1 MNNFCS
7 NNVFISSLSIG
18 LRIDILLILC
28 LDCCEYC
35 GSEHGGAH
43 ISSAFT
49 SLDAFTERGIVGSC
63 MFLSLN
69 IYDSYDSSLC

>member
-43 ISSAFT
+43 ISSAIT
-49 SLDAFTERGIVGSC
+49 SLDAFTERGLLGHVC
-63 MFLSLN
+63 FYL
-69 IYDSYDSSLC
+69 